1 MTRTTLCLRLSL
13 TCVATSCLGGCSFF
27 PGAGMRSS
35 DHLLGS
41 VTNDFA
47 ARDRLPPTDVPP
59 DRWYDAAMGSWGPA
73 AAAYPGVGP
82 PEGWDSAAWKR
93 ARILAVARRY
103 AGLRYRHHHIPAWD
117 PPNGGP
123 GLDCSNFAAWVYN
136 YGLGIRFTSDVK
148 EQAAGPLA
156 PGRRLA
162 RGEPFAAGD
171 LLFILQPDR
180 SEISHVAIFVDKGHV
195 IDSRNGNGDGAGV
208 RLRPFTGWYRSH
220 LSHARRVIE

>member
-1 MTRTTLCLRLSL
+1 MRGIGLFLALTAMAAGGGTGCRLLPRAGTREPGR
-13 TCVATSCLGGCSFF
+13 F
-27 PGAGMRSS
+27 PVG
-35 DHLLGS
+35 
-41 VTNDFA
+41 VTHDFP
-47 ARDRLPPTDVPP
+47 ARDRLPQTDVPP
-59 DRWYDAAMGSWGPA
+59 DRWYGEGMSSWGPA

-82 PEGWDSAAWKR
+82 PEGCDSAAWKR
-93 ARILAVARRY
+93 ARILAVAGRY
-103 AGLRYRHHHIPAWD
+103 VGLRYRHHHIPAWD

-171 LLFILQPDR
+171 LLFILHPDR